1 MEEAASVLDE
11 QTLYRARPDMS
22 IDGKR
27 FVYSSTGGTSDQY
40 SNLYVQPVAGGEP
53 YKLTFYEHDAFHP
66 RWSPDG
72 EWIAYISNEHGVS
85 HLELLET
92 YGGERRKVTIT
103 HRRWKRP
110 MGVLSVRTVD
120 ASTGKI
126 APARI
131 HLTASDGKFYCPRET
146 YSRFLQGALDHAFHT
161 TGTFNI
167 DVPVGTLS
175 LVAVK
180 GFEFWPTE
188 TEVEI
193 IAGDVTRV
201 ELGLERMTTW
211 RRKAGIAARRT
222 CT

>member
-1 MEEAASVLDE
+1 
-11 QTLYRARPDMS
+11 
-22 IDGKR
+22 
-27 FVYSSTGGTSDQY
+27 
-40 SNLYVQPVAGGEP
+40 
-53 YKLTFYEHDAFHP
+53 
-66 RWSPDG
+66 
-72 EWIAYISNEHGVS
+72 
-85 HLELLET
+85 
-92 YGGERRKVTIT
+92 
-103 HRRWKRP
+103 

-201 ELGLERMTTW
+201 ELGLEPHDGHGGERLVVSVY
-211 RRKAGIAARRT
+211 R
-222 CT
+222 